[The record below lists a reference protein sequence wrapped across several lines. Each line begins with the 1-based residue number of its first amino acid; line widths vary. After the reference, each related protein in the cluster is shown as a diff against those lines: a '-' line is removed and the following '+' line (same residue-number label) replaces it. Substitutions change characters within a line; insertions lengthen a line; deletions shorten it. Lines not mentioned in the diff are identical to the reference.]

1 MHKFHRFSDLHPE
14 CHRIIREINNTKK
27 ISVNKTSSAT
37 MKSPVCGLR
46 TILLVKFG
54 SHWDKCLKKMEFFS
68 QGFWSAERD

>member
-46 TILLVKFG
+46 TILLVVRE
-54 SHWDKCLKKMEFFS
+54 L
-68 QGFWSAERD
+68 